1 MKIESTVF
9 TNRDFMDLTQEEV
22 HRLSVEQSKNLDD
35 SLELPSAM
43 QAVEEEYGPEGD
55 WQDHWVTLDTKG
67 TRVYT
72 RMYLSN
78 DASVALDASGNIV
91 RVERF

>member
-22 HRLSVEQSKNLDD
+22 HRLSAEQSSILDD
-35 SLELPSAM
+35 SPELPSAM
-43 QAVEEEYGPEGD
+43 QAVEEEYGPEGE
-55 WQDHWVTLDTKG
+55 WQDHWVTLDAKG

-78 DASVALDASGNIV
+78 NTSVALDANGNIV

>member
-1 MKIESTVF
+1 
-9 TNRDFMDLTQEEV
+9 
-22 HRLSVEQSKNLDD
+22 
-35 SLELPSAM
+35 M

-78 DASVALDASGNIV
+78 DASVALDAGGNIV